1 MNKPHWLKSREI
13 VERVLIQGDLTLETP
28 TSFGTGD
35 FEGLVDIP
43 LALDPLEGK
52 ALLTGA
58 SLAGALR
65 SYLRE
70 REFGYGKKDSGSK
83 NSLYLTLFGL
93 QEDDESEQSF
103 LIVHDSLSKVPQV
116 ELRDGVKINPKTRT
130 AKDKHKFDYELIE
143 AGTTFPIKM
152 ELLLPKDKKK
162 GQMLVTA
169 LTICLQGLEKGEI
182 ALGYRK
188 RRGFGCCKVGT
199 WEVCRYDLTKPE
211 GLINWLDK
219 SKKSV
224 QRENNIVSLFSV
236 NKSLLVDK
244 RSIFEMEATFSLEN
258 SLIIRSGS
266 GDAGSPDVVHL
277 RSNRN
282 LEPSEDSPN
291 GTSLYPNKENDPSP
305 VLSGTS
311 LAGALR
317 ARALRIAKTV
327 GDEKK
332 AITLVND
339 LFGPNIS
346 KESKDEAFASRVI
359 TSETEIIK
367 PLDLVQQRIK
377 IDRFTGSSFPAALFN
392 EQPVFENKD
401 TEIRMKI
408 AIQKP
413 KNAHIGILL
422 LVLKDIWTG
431 DLPIGGEASIGRGRL
446 RGKKADITYKRSNL
460 NTPQKWTIKKKCYG
474 KLEILGDEVKLE
486 SFIRSFLA
494 EIET

>member
-93 QEDDESEQSF
+93 QEDDEGEQSY

-219 SKKSV
+219 SKSV
-224 QRENNIVSLFSV
+224 QRENNIVSLFGV

-277 RSNRN
+277 HSNRK
-282 LEPSEDSPN
+282 
-291 GTSLYPNKENDPSP
+291 GKGPSP

-311 LAGALR
+311 LAGVLR
-317 ARALRIAKTV
+317 ARALRIAQTI
-327 GDEKK
+327 GDKEK
-332 AITLVND
+332 ARIMVNN
-339 LFGPNIS
+339 LFGSEIT
-346 KESKDEAFASRVI
+346 ESKDKAFTSKIV
-359 TSETEIIK
+359 TSETEIFK
-367 PLDLVQQRIK
+367 PLSLVQQRIK
-377 IDRFTGSSFPAALFN
+377 IDRFTGSSFPTALFS
-392 EQPVFENKD
+392 EQPVFEQKD
-401 TEIRMKI
+401 TEIKLKI
-408 AIQKP
+408 VIQKP

-422 LVLKDIWTG
+422 LILKDLWTG
-431 DLPIGGEASIGRGRL
+431 DLPIGGESSIGRGRL
-446 RGKKADITYKRSNL
+446 RGKKADLSYKRSDL
-460 NTPQKWTIKKKCYG
+460 KYPQKWTIRQKDNG
-474 KLEILGDEVKLE
+474 KLDVFGDEIKLE
-486 SFIRSFLA
+486 SFVRSFLA
-494 EIET
+494 EIEA